1 MRQHALHQSQDVL
14 HQTHTAAHPAHRSGK
29 LDGVAAQLIGS
40 RHQTRRLLGSRYD
53 LFQFCEGSWQPRCQA
68 IRQQAEGG
76 VRFSAIPA
84 RYLRAHRRPARI
96 GAVARQRASATR
108 VIRTPFGHRSSLA
121 SRHPSAL
128 TYCSPV
134 CNVWNRSCTDRGPAG
149 GVPRGPFSPYRLILQ
164 GYPASGNR
172 QVSSTVHGCLDL
184 PTATRFLPSSQ
195 SFRRRPMRRL
205 PGHSPAS
212 AAFAR
217 IRSATSMVLMQSRN
231 GELVTSRPLLIE
243 SMNSRFLARC
253 PPYTKR
259 WSLPATCRVS

>member
-14 HQTHTAAHPAHRSGK
+14 RQTHTAAHPAHRSGK

-128 TYCSPV
+128 TFCSPV

-195 SFRRRPMRRL
+195 SFRRRPMRRNAYYEDPARSGSLLAPVRAASHSRRREHPPHRL
-205 PGHSPAS
+205 PGGVSTAFPWVCRSRRGTAS
-212 AAFAR
+212 Q
-217 IRSATSMVLMQSRN
+217 T
-231 GELVTSRPLLIE
+231 E
-243 SMNSRFLARC
+243 S
-253 PPYTKR
+253 KD
-259 WSLPATCRVS
+259 

>member
-128 TYCSPV
+128 TFCSPV

-164 GYPASGNR
+164 GYPAQATDKSVR
-172 QVSSTVHGCLDL
+172 PST
-184 PTATRFLPSSQ
+184 A
-195 SFRRRPMRRL
+195 
-205 PGHSPAS
+205 AS
-212 AAFAR
+212 
-217 IRSATSMVLMQSRN
+217 
-231 GELVTSRPLLIE
+231 TSRPLPAFSPLP
-243 SMNSRFLARC
+243 SRSVGVLC
-253 PPYTKR
+253 DGTELVPEKR
-259 WSLPATCRVS
+259 TA